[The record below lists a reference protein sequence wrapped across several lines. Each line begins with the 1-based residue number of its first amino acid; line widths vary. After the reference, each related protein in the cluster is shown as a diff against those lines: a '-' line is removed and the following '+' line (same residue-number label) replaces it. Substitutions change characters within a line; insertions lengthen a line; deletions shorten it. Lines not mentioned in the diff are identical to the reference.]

1 MKFKRLLPHL
11 RAAAHWQRH
20 WPCNRAEINVLRG
33 NRRYAP
39 FAVLG
44 LLITKKYRKYG
55 LFMLVVPALVILAS
69 CFLYA
74 MAFSF
79 SPQHFQ
85 ISVHE
90 ILFV

>member
-11 RAAAHWQRH
+11 RAAAHRQRH
-20 WPCNRAEINVLRG
+20 CPCNRAEINVLRG

-39 FAVLG
+39 YAVLG
-44 LLITKKYRKYG
+44 LLITKKYRKSG
-55 LFMLVVPALVILAS
+55 LFLLVGTALVRPAP
-69 CFLYA
+69 CFLSA
-74 MAFSF
+74 MAVSF